1 MYPLPG
7 HGRQLSNHKRKD
19 VARRVA
25 RIQGHVHAVK
35 QMLDEGRSYSD
46 VVHQLAA
53 IKASLDSAIQVIVDD
68 LVEDCVAKTERKEPI
83 SDDLSELREIVAR
96 IR

>member
-1 MYPLPG
+1 MPYN
-7 HGRQLSNHKRKD
+7 LSNHKRKD

-35 QMLDEGRSYSD
+35 EMLDEGRSYSD

-53 IKASLDSAIQVIVDD
+53 IRASIDSAIQVIVDD

-83 SDDLSELREIVAR
+83 SDNLLELREIVAR

>member
-1 MYPLPG
+1 
-7 HGRQLSNHKRKD
+7 LSNHKRKD

-35 QMLDEGRSYSD
+35 EMLDEGTSYSD

-53 IKASLDSAIQVIVDD
+53 IRASIDSAILVIVDD

-83 SDDLSELREIVAR
+83 SDNLLELREIVAR

>member
-1 MYPLPG
+1 LTG
-7 HGRQLSNHKRKD
+7 HKRKD
-19 VARRVA
+19 VSRRVA
-25 RIQGHVHAVK
+25 RIHGHVHAVK
-35 QMLDEGRSYSD
+35 EMLDEGRSYSE

-53 IKASLDSAIQVIVDD
+53 IRSSIDSAIQVIVDD

-83 SDDLSELREIVAR
+83 SDNLLELQQIVAR

>member
-1 MYPLPG
+1 M
-7 HGRQLSNHKRKD
+7 SNHKRKD

-35 QMLDEGRSYSD
+35 EMLDEGRSYSD

-53 IKASLDSAIQVIVDD
+53 IRASLDSAIQVIVDD

-83 SDDLSELREIVAR
+83 SEDLSELREIVAR

>member
-1 MYPLPG
+1 
-7 HGRQLSNHKRKD
+7 LSNHKRKD

-35 QMLDEGRSYSD
+35 EMLDEGRSYSD

-53 IKASLDSAIQVIVDD
+53 IRASLDSAIQVIVDD

-83 SDDLSELREIVAR
+83 SEDLSELREIVAR

>member
-1 MYPLPG
+1 M
-7 HGRQLSNHKRKD
+7 SNHKRKD

-35 QMLDEGRSYSD
+35 EMLDEGRSYSD

-53 IKASLDSAIQVIVDD
+53 IRASIDSAILVIVDD

-83 SDDLSELREIVAR
+83 SDNLLELREIVAR